1 MTTEV
6 AKTIASSIISTR
18 LDYCNSLPNN
28 TPTSNLQKIQRLQ
41 NNLARIV
48 LCRPR
53 WSNANELLIEL
64 HWLPIAYRVQYK
76 TALLTFKALHTGQ
89 PGYLADLLTINQPC
103 RETRSTGQYRL
114 LQPVSNSLTAS
125 RGFSFSA
132 PTVWNN
138 LPTELRLQS
147 SLDSFKSKLK
157 THYFKAAYVC

>member
-18 LDYCNSLPNN
+18 LDYCNSLLNN
-28 TPTSNLQKIQRLQ
+28 TPMFNLQKIQRLQ

-53 WSNANELLIEL
+53 GSNANKLWIEL

-89 PGYLADLLTINQPC
+89 PGYIADLLTGQPF
-103 RETRSTGQYRL
+103 RETRSTGQFRL
-114 LQPVSNSLTAS
+114 LQLVSNSKTTS

-147 SLDSFKSKLK
+147 SLDSFKPKLK
-157 THYFKAAYVC
+157 IYYFKAAYVC